1 MPRTRQSGFTLL
13 ELMLASTLGVVL
25 LIAALGIFYDSA
37 NIADVLRSR
46 VSLNAAARESFDLLL
61 DGGFSGGD
69 EVFGL
74 RGLGTAPPATEL
86 QVSGGNRVRLLN
98 NGASTALEG
107 PRAPP
112 RTVACTGPEE
122 PIPYCVG
129 AGALAVEGY
138 LGGEPVLNA
147 ARSIA
152 NRTRELELPLFN
164 PYLVGRRDVAT
175 QRASEVYRTIFMVNP
190 D

>member
-1 MPRTRQSGFTLL
+1 MPRTGQSGFTLL
-13 ELMLASTLGVVL
+13 ELMLASTLGIVL

-61 DGGFSGGD
+61 DGGFSGSD

-74 RGLGTAPPATEL
+74 RGLAFAPPAAEL
-86 QVSGGNRVRLLN
+86 QVPGGNRVRLLN
-98 NGASTALEG
+98 NGAATALEG

-112 RTVACTGPEE
+112 RTISCTGADT
-122 PIPYCVG
+122 PIPYCSG

-147 ARSIA
+147 ARSITD
-152 NRTRELELPLFN
+152 RTRELELPLFN
-164 PYLVGRRDVAT
+164 PYLVGRKDVAA
-175 QRASEVYRTIFMVNP
+175 QRATEVYRTIFMLNP
-190 D
+190 E